1 MDVPVLDRAVS
12 EEGPL
17 CSILIYESRV
27 PKGGGTAL
35 TVLSLLAVSKTL
47 LSASSAAKSPTM
59 FSSVT
64 ATTSSVRF
72 LWGTE
77 KHSA

>member
-1 MDVPVLDRAVS
+1 MKGVWESALVS
-12 EEGPL
+12 LSQERR
-17 CSILIYESRV
+17 SR
-27 PKGGGTAL
+27 L
-35 TVLSLLAVSKTL
+35 TVLSLLDVSKTL

-72 LWGTE
+72 L
-77 KHSA
+77 